1 MQMSGAEII
10 IRLLEQQGVTH
21 ISGMPGG
28 ANLPIY
34 DALTRSAIT
43 HILARH
49 EQGAGFMAQG
59 MARVTG
65 QPAVCLGTSG
75 PGATNLLTAIADA
88 KLDSIPLVAITGQVS
103 RAMIGTDA
111 FQEVDTYGLTL
122 PITKHN
128 FLVKSAQELLEVIPS
143 AFRIA
148 ISGRPGPVVV
158 DVPKDVQLETVDVNV
173 WPEPGR
179 ATAPP
184 VVNGKQLDDLLE
196 LITAARRPILY
207 AGGGIMA
214 SGASSILQA
223 VIEQACLPTTTTLM
237 GLGAI
242 PSHHPLFLGMLG
254 MHAARFTN
262 LALEECDLLIA
273 AGARFDDR
281 ATGKVEQFCPQA
293 HVVHID
299 VDASELG
306 KIRNPM
312 LSIHA
317 DIGDV
322 LHSLLPKLPEINRS
336 DWLDRLQALR
346 DAFPLLTPE
355 PDNPCSPYGIIK
367 QTASMVDDD
376 VIVTTD
382 VGQHQ
387 MWVAQTYPINQPRQ
401 LLTSAGLGTM
411 GFGLPAAIG
420 AALAKPGRQVIC
432 FTGDGSLLINLQ
444 ELVTAVEEQVN
455 VKLIVMNNRHLGLV
469 RQQQEL
475 FYGGRLS
482 ASALKHE
489 PDFVALAR
497 AFGMPA
503 WDLGTDPDPSATLR
517 DALNTAGPA
526 LIHVPIPCDEN
537 VYPMVPPGGAN
548 HAMIGGEA
556 YAHADV

>member
-10 IRLLEQQGVTH
+10 VRLLEQQGITH

-43 HILARH
+43 HVLARH
-49 EQGAGFMAQG
+49 EQGAGFVAQG
-59 MARVTG
+59 MARATG

-88 KLDSIPLVAITGQVS
+88 KMDSVPLIAITGQVP
-103 RAMIGTDA
+103 RGMLGTDA
-111 FQEVDTYGLTL
+111 FQEVDTYGLTI

-128 FLVKSAQELLEVIPS
+128 YLVKAAEELLDVIPG

-148 ISGRPGPVVV
+148 ASGRPGPVVI
-158 DVPKDVQLETVDVNV
+158 DVPKDVQLEKVEVNA
-173 WPEPGR
+173 WPPPGR
-179 ATAPP
+179 AAAPP
-184 VVNGKQLDDLLE
+184 VVNGNQLDDLLN
-196 LITAARRPILY
+196 LIIAAKRPILY
-207 AGGGIMA
+207 AGGGIIA
-214 SGASSILQA
+214 SGASSILRA

-242 PSHHPLFLGMLG
+242 PAHHPLCLGMLG

-262 LALEECDLLIA
+262 MALEECDLLIA

-281 ATGKVEQFCPQA
+281 ATGKVEQFCPRA
-293 HVVHID
+293 MVVHID
-299 VDASELG
+299 VDAGELG

-317 DIGDV
+317 DVGDV
-322 LHSLLPKLPEINRS
+322 LHSLLPKLAALHRT
-336 DWLDRLQALR
+336 DWIKRLSALR
-346 DAFPLLTPE
+346 EAFPLLTPD

-367 QTASMVDDD
+367 LTARMVDDD

-387 MWVAQTYPINQPRQ
+387 MWVAQAYPINRPRQ

-420 AALAKPGRQVIC
+420 AALANPDRLVIC
-432 FTGDGSLLINLQ
+432 FTGDGSLLINIQ
-444 ELVTAVEEQVN
+444 ELVTAVEERVN

-482 ASALKHE
+482 ASAFKHE
-489 PDFVALAR
+489 PDFVSLGR

-503 WDLGTDPDPSATLR
+503 WDLGTCPDAVATLR
-517 DALNTAGPA
+517 EALHTPGPA
-526 LIHVPIPCDEN
+526 LIHVPIPSDEN
-537 VYPMVPPGGAN
+537 VYPMVPPGAAN
-548 HAMIGGEA
+548 HAMIGGEVHA
-556 YAHADV
+556 YAGV